1 VSERLIVALD
11 VSGIEK
17 AEELVD
23 ILIPYVKLFKVGSF
37 LFTACGPRV
46 LDTVVRKGGEVFLD
60 LKYCDIPNVVSNSVR
75 MAQRH
80 RVFSLTLSI
89 LGGRK
94 MLEAAASIH
103 PRPLLW
109 GVTILTSIDS
119 SDMKE
124 LGISREIDDEVV
136 TLAKMAESAGLEGVV
151 ASPLEIELVRKATRK
166 DFTVVTPGIRP
177 LGKEKPLSDDQKRVM
192 TPGEALLRGA
202 DYIVVGRPIIE
213 ASDPVAAVKQILQ
226 EMESEKLKRNRE
238 HL

>member
-17 AEELVD
+17 AEDLVD
-23 ILIPYVKLFKVGSF
+23 ILIPYVKVFKVGSF
-37 LFTACGPRV
+37 LFTAEGPKV
-46 LDTVVRKGGEVFLD
+46 LNMVARKGGKVFLD

-80 RVFSLTLSI
+80 GVFSLTLST

-94 MLEAAASIH
+94 MLEEAAAIR

-109 GVTILTSIDS
+109 GVTILTSMDTLG
-119 SDMKE
+119 MKE
-124 LGISREIDDEVV
+124 LGISRELGEQVIA
-136 TLAKMAESAGLEGVV
+136 LAKIAESAGLEGVV

-177 LGKEKPLSDDQKRVM
+177 LGREKPFSDDQKRVM
-192 TPGEALLRGA
+192 TPGEALRKGA

-213 ASDPVAAVKQILQ
+213 ASDPAGAVKQILQ
-226 EMESEKLKRNRE
+226 EMESEKL
-238 HL
+238 